1 MKPSVAILG
10 STGSIGKSTLSVIS
24 KNKNYK
30 IILLTTHKNSIKV
43 LKQAIKYKVKNVII
57 TNEKIYKKHREL
69 FKKKNINL
77 YYGINNLKKIL
88 QRKIH
93 YTINAIAGIEGLE
106 PTLKIIPHTKN
117 ILIANK
123 ESIICAWH
131 LILSKLNKHKTN
143 FIPIDSEHFSI
154 WELIKNEKPKNIE
167 KIILTASG
175 GPFLNKSL
183 KKITN
188 ISPKYALKHPN
199 WKMGKKISIDSSN
212 MMNKVLEL
220 IEAKK
225 IFNLNKKKLSI
236 IIHPESYVHAIVFFK
251 NDLIKFLAHE
261 TKMTIP
267 ISNALNATNIN
278 SNISIKKNFKKFNKM
293 KFLQPKVK
301 QFPIISLIKKIP
313 DKISYFETI
322 LISLNDSLVD
332 KYLNNEINYISIQ
345 RNLINLIE
353 RPFFKKYYKLKP
365 KNIYDI
371 KNMISIT
378 KNYLNFN
385 FKYYYD

>member
-10 STGSIGKSTLSVIS
+10 STGSIGKSTLSVLS
-24 KNKNYK
+24 KNRNYK

-57 TNEKIYKKHREL
+57 TNEKNYKKHREL

-154 WELIKNEKPKNIE
+154 WELIKNEKPKNID

-183 KKITN
+183 RKIKN

-225 IFNLNKKKLSI
+225 LFNLNKKKLSI

-278 SNISIKKNFKKFNKM
+278 SNINIKNNFKKLNKM
-293 KFLQPKVK
+293 KFLQPKIK

-313 DKISYFETI
+313 DEISYFETI
-322 LISLNDSLVD
+322 LISLNDFLVD

>member
-10 STGSIGKSTLSVIS
+10 STGSIGKSTLSVLS
-24 KNKNYK
+24 KNRNYK

-57 TNEKIYKKHREL
+57 TNEKNYKKHREL

-154 WELIKNEKPKNIE
+154 WELIKNEKPKNID

-183 KKITN
+183 RKIKN

-278 SNISIKKNFKKFNKM
+278 SNINIKNNFKKLNKM
-293 KFLQPKVK
+293 KFLQPKIK

-313 DKISYFETI
+313 DEISYFETI
-322 LISLNDSLVD
+322 LISLNDFLVD

>member
-1 MKPSVAILG
+1 M
-10 STGSIGKSTLSVIS
+10 
-24 KNKNYK
+24 
-30 IILLTTHKNSIKV
+30 
-43 LKQAIKYKVKNVII
+43 
-57 TNEKIYKKHREL
+57 
-69 FKKKNINL
+69 
-77 YYGINNLKKIL
+77 KKIL

-154 WELIKNEKPKNIE
+154 WELIKNEKPKNID

-183 KKITN
+183 RKIKN

-225 IFNLNKKKLSI
+225 LFNLNKKKLSI

-278 SNISIKKNFKKFNKM
+278 SNINIKNNFKKLNKM
-293 KFLQPKVK
+293 KFLQPKIK

-313 DKISYFETI
+313 DEISYFETI
-322 LISLNDSLVD
+322 LISLNDFLVD